1 MRHIVA
7 KAMLGCFAA
16 ALLLSVA
23 GMVLGAFSAD
33 CAGAAQED
41 MGGGRQAV
49 VLEVDGAIVPV
60 VAQYLSR
67 GIACAERKE
76 AVCLIRLNTPGGL
89 YNVTQEIVT
98 CIVNA
103 ETPVVVYV
111 SPAGGWAASAGAFIT
126 MSAHAAVMA
135 PGTRIGAAHPV
146 ALGEE
151 ENGVPAEKAASDAAA
166 WMRSLAEMRGRNVK
180 LAEEMVTRSR
190 SFSAAEA
197 VKHKLVD
204 SVAAGEEELCQV
216 LNGKKVTLA
225 SGRAVTLELTGAI
238 FERFA
243 PNRVERF
250 LHALL
255 NPNIAYLLMTIGMA
269 GLMVEIYHPGLIFPG
284 LVGAIALLLGLYSL
298 GSLDAY
304 WGGLFLIFLGFG
316 CFVAEVFAST
326 HGLLGAGGVIAFVL
340 GSLLLFSTRH
350 GGIEISIG
358 LVAATS
364 ITLAGLMG
372 LLITAVVRGQ
382 KRRVQTGFEE
392 LVGREAVARGDLKP
406 QGTVFVAG
414 ELWQAMITEGEAY
427 TGEKLE
433 VVGVEGLRLKVR
445 RKNQNSKGR

>member
-1 MRHIVA
+1 MRRIVA
-7 KAMLGCFAA
+7 RMMLGCFAA
-16 ALLLSVA
+16 TFLLSVA
-23 GMVLGAFSAD
+23 GMVASTLTAD
-33 CAGAAQED
+33 VAGAAVKKD
-41 MGGGRQAV
+41 AAGDRRV
-49 VLEVDGAIVPV
+49 LVLEVDGPIVPV

-67 GIACAERKE
+67 GIERAERE
-76 AVCLIRLNTPGGL
+76 DAVCLIKLNTPGGL

-98 CIVNA
+98 RIVNA

-166 WMRSLAEMRGRNVK
+166 WMRSLAELRGRNVEM
-180 LAEEMVTRSR
+180 AEEMVTRSR

-204 SVAAGEEELCQV
+204 SVATDEDELCQV
-216 LNGKKVTLA
+216 LNGKEVTLA
-225 SGRAVTLELTGAI
+225 SGRTVTLDLTRAI
-238 FERFA
+238 FERFTA
-243 PNRVERF
+243 NRVERF
-250 LHALL
+250 LHTLL

-284 LVGAIALLLGLYSL
+284 VVGAIALLLGLYSL
-298 GSLDAY
+298 GSLDAC
-304 WGGLFLIFLGFG
+304 WGGVLLILLAFG

-326 HGLLGAGGVIAFVL
+326 HGILGAGGVVAFVL
-340 GSLLLFSTRH
+340 GSLLLFSKRH
-350 GGIEISIG
+350 GGIEVSIG

-364 ITLAGLMG
+364 LTLAGLMG
-372 LLITAVVRGQ
+372 LLVTAVVRGQ

-392 LVGREAVARGDLKP
+392 LIGREAVARTDLKP
-406 QGTVFVAG
+406 EGTVFVAG
-414 ELWQAMITEGEAY
+414 ELWQAVVTEGEAY
-427 TGEKLE
+427 AGEKLE
-433 VVGVEGLRLKVR
+433 VIGMQGLRLKVR
-445 RKNQNSKGR
+445 RKN